1 MAKRAKTTVIETLS
15 EFLFARI
22 RDDAG
27 YQEFRKNPLPQ
38 YITDNIHPSKKLRP
52 YQEEAVRYFIWLYEY
67 DGISACKHLLFN
79 MATGAGKTLVMACC
93 MLYLYERWYR
103 KFIFLVHQVQILTQ
117 ARRNLT
123 DYKFEKYLFH
133 PDGMSFYGKHV
144 GTRDIKT
151 FDEAA
156 EDDIN
161 IMFLSTSLFYN
172 RIKESG
178 ENQLTS
184 EDFSK
189 NDVVIIADEAH
200 RLNVETRSNKT
211 DLEELLNW
219 ESAVQNSIGAREG
232 NMLIEFTATVD
243 LANRN
248 IHEKYRDKLVYKY
261 DFVDFNRA
269 GYAKDVQ
276 FLYND
281 ETQVEDQKKYLI
293 IHAVALSQYRKIL
306 FRELTKSIVHPV
318 ILVKS
323 KRIADSELDREF
335 FNTVI
340 ADLAVRDLEKLR
352 SIKHDEYH
360 LISNMFG
367 ELENRGI
374 SLSGFVASIR
384 EDFAPQNTM
393 IYNSKVK
400 ENAVALSDLD
410 HPKNRIRV
418 IFSVNALNEWWDVL
432 SLYDIIHFDIGED
445 KKVSLQD
452 IQLIGRG
459 ARYCRFELPESFQD
473 GLLGS
478 YDTIPDRR
486 KFDKARREPA
496 RILETFFYHFVK
508 TGMFLENLQK
518 ELMGEGIISEWVE
531 KRTVEMKPHFLT
543 SETYESVQK
552 IPNAS

>member
-1 MAKRAKTTVIETLS
+1 M
-15 EFLFARI
+15 
-22 RDDAG
+22 
-27 YQEFRKNPLPQ
+27 
-38 YITDNIHPSKKLRP
+38 
-52 YQEEAVRYFIWLYEY
+52 
-67 DGISACKHLLFN
+67 
-79 MATGAGKTLVMACC
+79 
-93 MLYLYERWYR
+93 
-103 KFIFLVHQVQILTQ
+103 HQVQILTQ
-117 ARRNLT
+117 ARRNFT

-151 FDEAA
+151 FDEAG

-211 DLEELLNW
+211 ELEELLNW
-219 ESAVQNSIGAREG
+219 ESAVQNSIGARKG
-232 NMLIEFTATVD
+232 NILIEFTATVD

-248 IHEKYRDKLVYKY
+248 IHEKYKDKLVYKY
-261 DFVDFNRA
+261 DFVDFNRE
-269 GYAKDVQ
+269 GYAKNVQ
-276 FLYND
+276 FLYNN
-281 ETQVEDQKKYLI
+281 ETQVEDQKRLLI

-323 KRIADSELDREF
+323 KRIADSEEDRKY

-340 ADLAVRDLEKLR
+340 SDLSVRDLEKLR
-352 SIKHDEYH
+352 EVKHDEYH
-360 LISNMFG
+360 LIANLFA

-400 ENAVALSDLD
+400 ENA
-410 HPKNRIRV
+410 
-418 IFSVNALNEWWDVL
+418 
-432 SLYDIIHFDIGED
+432 
-445 KKVSLQD
+445 
-452 IQLIGRG
+452 
-459 ARYCRFELPESFQD
+459 
-473 GLLGS
+473 
-478 YDTIPDRR
+478 
-486 KFDKARREPA
+486 
-496 RILETFFYHFVK
+496 
-508 TGMFLENLQK
+508 
-518 ELMGEGIISEWVE
+518 
-531 KRTVEMKPHFLT
+531 
-543 SETYESVQK
+543 
-552 IPNAS
+552 